1 MISQYFAPTKVIFG
15 KGAEGEAGNQL
26 SQFGT
31 SNVLMVYG
39 GHSAEK
45 SGLLNKVRDDLK
57 EHGIRFIEL
66 GGVQPNPRISLAR
79 KGVELCKEN
88 GLDFILAIGGG
99 SVIDTAKA
107 IGYGLY
113 NGGDPWDFYCG
124 KRTPAGS
131 APVGVILTM
140 AAAGSEMSDSSVLTN
155 EDGGLKRGCNS
166 DYCRVK
172 FALMNPELTYTVP
185 PYQTSCGTADIM
197 MHTMERYFHAGKT
210 LELSDNLS
218 IALLKTVAE
227 NGVKAL
233 SNPKDYE
240 ARKNLMWA
248 SSLSHNGLMQMG
260 NDQRGDWSCHQIE
273 HELSGMYDVAHGAG
287 LTAIWASW
295 ARYVYTKDPERFA
308 KLGAGVFGIKR
319 TASPERDAEE
329 AIKAFENYFAS
340 IHMPTSLKELGINPS
355 DKEIDELAEKATFF
369 GKRTIGAFMTLGK
382 DAIKAIYAAA
392 RK

>member
-155 EDGGLKRGCNS
+155 EDEGLKRGCNS

-172 FALMNPELTYTVP
+172 FALMNPELTFTVP
-185 PYQTSCGTADIM
+185 DYQTSCGTVDII
-197 MHTMERYFHAGKT
+197 MHTLERYFHAGKGLGFT
-210 LELSDNLS
+210 DSLSFSLIKSVMMNGKILHDNPL
-218 IALLKTVAE
+218 
-227 NGVKAL
+227 
-233 SNPKDYE
+233 DYD
-240 ARKNLMWA
+240 ARANIMWA
-248 SSLSHNGLMQMG
+248 SSLSHNGLMALG
-260 NDQRGDWSCHQIE
+260 NPSKGDWACHQLE
-273 HELSGMYDVAHGAG
+273 HELSGMFDIAHGAG
-287 LTAIWASW
+287 LAIVFPAWAS
-295 ARYVYTKDPERFA
+295 YVMSTDWSRFA
-308 KLGAGVFGIKR
+308 DLGRNVFGIEC
-319 TASPERDAEE
+319 SDNEE
-329 AIKAFENYFAS
+329 AAKLTVEAFKDFFKSLNMPLSLADIGIS
-340 IHMPTSLKELGINPS
+340 IDDKQLNELL
-355 DKEIDELAEKATFF
+355 DKATFY
-369 GKRTIGAFMTLGK
+369 GKRTLGNFRILER
-382 DAIKAIYAAA
+382 DDMGEFD
-392 RK
+392 RRCR